1 MSKNLEI
8 SLLLDFYGD
17 MLTEKQ
23 REVIEY
29 YYNEDLSLSEIADN
43 QGITRQGVRDSIKRA
58 EFQLLDME
66 ERLGLARRFREMRS
80 GLERIGAAAAQ
91 IKEYNDHYIYSNE
104 LENNAKL
111 ILDISQELCE

>member
-17 MLTEKQ
+17 MLTDKQ

-80 GLERIGAAAAQ
+80 GLERIGSAAAQ
-91 IKEYNDHYIYSNE
+91 IKEYNDHFIYSHE
-104 LENNAKL
+104 LEDNTKL
-111 ILDISQELCE
+111 ILEISQKLCE